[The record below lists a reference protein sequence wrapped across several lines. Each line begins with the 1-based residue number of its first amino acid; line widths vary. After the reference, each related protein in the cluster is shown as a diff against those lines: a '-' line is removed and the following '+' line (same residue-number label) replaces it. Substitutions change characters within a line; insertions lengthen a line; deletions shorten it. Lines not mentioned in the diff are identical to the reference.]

1 MPSRET
7 GLFKRKVD
15 RTKVKVAELIGETE
29 LLQQKQMIQNE
40 VNKLKITEQ
49 LSNAKARIKQI
60 PTQSLKV
67 VMKDSRFNPDYWKI
81 IR

>member
-60 PTQSLKV
+60 PTQSLKL

>member
-40 VNKLKITEQ
+40 VNKLEITEQ

-60 PTQSLKV
+60 PT
-67 VMKDSRFNPDYWKI
+67 
-81 IR
+81 

>member
-49 LSNAKARIKQI
+49 LKQM
-60 PTQSLKV
+60 LKQE
-67 VMKDSRFNPDYWKI
+67 
-81 IR
+81 